1 MRSWRL
7 HNLILKQWGE
17 LTGETKLKQSD
28 GRVALL
34 GDRTGTWLDEAE
46 QAEFAGLETPFAI
59 VHKTTLH
66 VIKEER
72 DKDVARRTPSSKYT
86 RRTAAQLYQRV
97 ASTVE
102 RIMVDRWWRAHAQR
116 HNDGGKAM
124 LRFRKQWEAPG
135 LVAIPLEGGAPK
147 LLLFLHDT
155 TRARYKRKG
164 DSLRSRHFRN
174 QAYAPPMNLPDGT
187 VSIFTDGS
195 ALPRKPGNMFPPAG
209 FGFAAVTGGNGH
221 EHTGGR
227 EIACKCGPVDPSTP
241 NVKTAT
247 NNSSELV
254 AFTRALQWARSS
266 HLTKSRAIVIRFD
279 SAYASMIAS
288 GSWKA
293 KKHKDLAAE
302 ARAAWTDLRKH
313 TNNNLWLRHV
323 RGHSGHAWND
333 RADHLASQ
341 GRQGQS
347 IYHELATL

>member
-1 MRSWRL
+1 ML
-7 HNLILKQWGE
+7 
-17 LTGETKLKQSD
+17 

-72 DKDVARRTPSSKYT
+72 DKDVARRPPSSKYT
-86 RRTAAQLYQRV
+86 RKTAAQLYQRV
-97 ASTVE
+97 ASAVE

-116 HNDGGKAM
+116 HKDGGKAM
-124 LRFRKQWEAPG
+124 LCFRKQWEAPG

-195 ALPRKPGNMFPPAG
+195 AEPRKPGHMFPPAG

-221 EHTGGR
+221 EHKGGWKGDRMQVRTGGPKHAQR
-227 EIACKCGPVDPSTP
+227 QNGHQQLERASRLHAC
-241 NVKTAT
+241 TAVGT
-247 NNSSELV
+247 K
-254 AFTRALQWARSS
+254 QPPHARQS
-266 HLTKSRAIVIRFD
+266 HR
-279 SAYASMIAS
+279 
-288 GSWKA
+288 
-293 KKHKDLAAE
+293 
-302 ARAAWTDLRKH
+302 
-313 TNNNLWLRHV
+313 N
-323 RGHSGHAWND
+323 
-333 RADHLASQ
+333 
-341 GRQGQS
+341 
-347 IYHELATL
+347 TL